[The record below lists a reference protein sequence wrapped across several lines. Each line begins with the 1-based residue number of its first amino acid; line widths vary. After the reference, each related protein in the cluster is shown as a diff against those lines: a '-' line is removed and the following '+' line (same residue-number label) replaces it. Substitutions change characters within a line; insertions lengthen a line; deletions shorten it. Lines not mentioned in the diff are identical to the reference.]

1 MSTRFYVVREISVA
15 AGGVERIPVEGYWLT
30 VLEASGV
37 FSLGFDNSDPQPG
50 IEAGLAIPA
59 GKWGYSQVVIENKS
73 AVELTAT
80 LAFNDDGVR
89 DNRLVLAAGGGIAV
103 NNFPTGFDVN
113 NLPATYDDGLTQIT
127 RHGYGSLGA
136 SFVTG
141 TTPSTAPQTIILPAT
156 NTGGVVLR
164 HASVFGVA
172 NYTALYADTAAP
184 TNVLDT
190 TKRRLLLGTGVTP
203 FDLRDMYLPAG
214 VGLYAVA
221 NGANNYYSA
230 TFDIL

>member
-59 GKWGYSQVVIENKS
+59 GKWGYNQVVIENKS

-89 DNRLVLAAGGGIAV
+89 DNRLVLSGGGVDV
-103 NNFPTGFDVN
+103 NNFPAGFDVN
-113 NLPATYDDGLTQIT
+113 NFPATFGDGLTEQE
-127 RHGYGSLGA
+127 RFGQVQVGA
-136 SFVTG
+136 S
-141 TTPSTAPQTIILPAT
+141 STVLHNGPAGSAT
-156 NTGGVVLR
+156 LIDATANTGGCVVRTLWAQNS
-164 HASVFGVA
+164 ASQHTLSIHTA
-172 NYTALYADTAAP
+172 PLTALGQGKPLSSAYNAAAVPFYHPPNLFIPAGQGLYFYAATTGNSAA
-184 TNVLDT
+184 
-190 TKRRLLLGTGVTP
+190 VT
-203 FDLRDMYLPAG
+203 FDLL
-214 VGLYAVA
+214 
-221 NGANNYYSA
+221 
-230 TFDIL
+230 